1 MCGFLGPLPL
11 VRIWFRYTVL
21 NSRNLPYFV
30 RMAPTPPPPSRCE
43 RHVSIA
49 PKSGDGGFDNT
60 EHIQTGTY
68 GLALDVSSANL
79 IHFGLLQDPLPVEE
93 ALVSDNSVVTSLPAG
108 NVSYSVVL
116 DSDGDGVETEYSA
129 TGFFNTDGTTEN
141 PSQMIDMG
149 RFMQRVEIPQVL
161 S

>member
-1 MCGFLGPLPL
+1 MKRVHICSFFIATHLALGACNSWLDKRDYGFLF
-11 VRIWFRYTVL
+11 W
-21 NSRNLPYFV
+21 
-30 RMAPTPPPPSRCE
+30 
-43 RHVSIA
+43 
-49 PKSGDGGFDNT
+49 PKNHKNGDGGFDNT

-93 ALVSDNSVVTSLPAG
+93 ALVSDNSVVTNLPAG
-108 NVSYSVVL
+108 NVSYSVVP

-129 TGFFNTDGTTEN
+129 TGFFNTDGTTEK